1 MIDMVELSAGI
12 VAGDAEKVCELTQQ
26 ALDSGVEPGALI
38 SQGMIPAMDEVGRR
52 FQANE
57 FFVPELILAAR
68 AMKMAMEILKPLLTE
83 GEIQARGTMVLGTVW
98 GDMHDVGKNL
108 VGMMM
113 EGAGFRVVD
122 LGLSVTPE
130 VFIEAIKE
138 EKARLLGISCLVTTT
153 MLNMRRTIEALEEA
167 GIRDQV
173 KIMVGGAPVTQKFSD
188 EIGADGYAPD
198 AASAVELARELVKP

>member
-12 VAGDAEKVCELTQQ
+12 VAGDADKVCELTQQ
-26 ALDSGVEPGALI
+26 ALDGGVEPGALI
-38 SQGMIPAMDEVGRR
+38 SQAMIPAMDEVGRR

-68 AMKMAMEILKPLLTE
+68 AMKMAMAILKPLLTE
-83 GEIQARGTMVLGTVW
+83 SEIQAQGTMVLGTVW

-198 AASAVELARELVKP
+198 AASAVDLARKLMSA